1 MVSIRILVKE
11 RRLLN
16 AGMHTVR
23 DVLLK
28 NESVA
33 FGLAIVIVL
42 AVQAIV
48 LSRGFVSVSADEFS
62 RVLLGASWAESPY
75 FIERY
80 ILDVTNVWQP
90 WHFYLL
96 GLALKIY
103 GGDLFLTSRI
113 VTMIFSLI
121 SLGMLYLLVRK
132 LFNRWVALL
141 SALIVGLMRAY
152 VNLSLTPMVDIIFT
166 TFLISFLYL
175 FFVWLGS
182 RADRHLLLAA
192 LMVSLASGLR
202 YDGWFAAAI
211 FSAYVGLRWLI
222 ELWTTRSLRPLWLL
236 AIGLACLL
244 ICIWLLA
251 NYVYFGAPVHFL
263 EGHKGSGPSPRG
275 IGPLTDV
282 CPRLSYAELMLRNGG
297 LILLLGILGITLSHR
312 FLARKLWLYLMFGF
326 TPFVVLVLRGVFG
339 GRMPGTAYRP
349 HYPFPYVVLLAP
361 FCAYG
366 IYLAITASKQSRH
379 HPWRTAGWGM
389 LVVMSVYNVWV
400 AYLRF
405 TQRYNWVLIGLLAL
419 AGIALSYLLL
429 DTKHLLYWMLSLGP
443 LPVLIVLSKSDLVS
457 GHLSLYT
464 GLYVIFLVLF
474 YAYHIWRA
482 VGVLPPPS
490 HHQWRLAGWGILVI
504 LCLFSLWDMLLR
516 IPEGMPYS
524 AVQAGRIV
532 RQLFEEG
539 TLTEDDRVLVEVE
552 HRNYKGVQVMSNH
565 PRNFVL
571 DRSAYGEPDRKSFL
585 LDTGSSPHEIGTF
598 FTSYE
603 ERVNPFSLDPASSL
617 DEYLNDKRIRLVIVK
632 DPRLEDLLAER
643 TGFEKAGQVGEYFFY
658 AAPDVQLDLT
668 TE

>member
-1 MVSIRILVKE
+1 MVSIRILVKG
-11 RRLLN
+11 RGLLN

-23 DVLLK
+23 DVLLE

-62 RVLLGASWAESPY
+62 RVLLGASWAEFPY

-103 GGDLFLTSRI
+103 DGDLFLTSRI

-141 SALIVGLMRAY
+141 SVLIVGLMRAY

-263 EGHKGSGPSPRG
+263 EGHTGSGPSPRG

-282 CPRLSYAELMLRNGG
+282 CPRLGYAELMLKNGG
-297 LILLLGILGITLSHR
+297 LILLLGIVGIALSHR

-339 GRMPGTAYRP
+339 GRMPGTAHRP

-361 FCAYG
+361 FCAYA
-366 IYLAITASKQSRH
+366 IYSAVAAPKQSPH
-379 HPWRTAGWGM
+379 HRWQRVGCGM
-389 LVVMSVYNVWV
+389 LVTMSMYNLWV
-400 AYLRF
+400 VYLRF
-405 TQRYNWVLIGLLAL
+405 YRGHSWILICSLAL
-419 AGIALSYLLL
+419 AGIVLSYRLL
-429 DTKHLLYWMLSLGP
+429 DRKHWLYWGFSLAP
-443 LPVLIVLSKSDLVS
+443 LLILMAASRSDL
-457 GHLSLYT
+457 GLGCLPLYT
-464 GLYVIFLVLF
+464 GLYFVFLVLY
-474 YAYHIWRA
+474 YAYSIWRA
-482 VGVLPPPS
+482 AGVLPPPS
-490 HHQWRLAGWGILVI
+490 RRQWQVAGLGILVI
-504 LCLFSLWDMLLR
+504 LCLFSLADTVFR
-516 IPEGMPYS
+516 IPKGMP
-524 AVQAGRIV
+524 ADAIQTGRVV
-532 RQLFEEG
+532 RRFFEDG
-539 TLTEDDRVLVEVE
+539 ALIGDDKVLVEVE
-552 HRNYKGVQVMSNH
+552 RWDYRGMQVLSNH
-565 PRNFVL
+565 PRNFIL
-571 DRSAYGEPDRKSFL
+571 DRSAYGEPDRESFL
-585 LDTGSSPHEIGTF
+585 LDKSSAPHEIGTF
-598 FTSYE
+598 FTSYDAQ
-603 ERVNPFSLDPASSL
+603 VNPFSLDPPSSL
-617 DEYLNDKRIRLVIVK
+617 DAYLTDKQIRLVIVK
-632 DPRLEDLLAER
+632 DPRLEDLLIQQTE
-643 TGFEKAGQVGEYFFY
+643 FEKVRQVEDYALYY
-658 AAPDVQLDLT
+658 AANS
-668 TE
+668 ER